1 MDRERTLSALISRLE
16 ALSARE
22 VIGNTK
28 KTSLTGADGA
38 SVTAL
43 ANNGP
48 RVGAAWAWFDLG
60 GFLAGI
66 VRVVERAR
74 R

>member
-22 VIGNTK
+22 IIGNTK
-28 KTSLTGADGA
+28 KTSLTRPDGA
-38 SVTAL
+38 SVTAR
-43 ANNGP
+43 AGNERG
-48 RVGAAWAWFDLG
+48 VEAAWAWFDLG

-66 VRVVERAR
+66 MGVVERAR